1 MDALFHKTSSMLEEI
16 PRYFQQLER
25 CNEQKVQLLENEILS
40 MLDAVSENCSR
51 LDTLVNKEPPH
62 RRTSARIQVDQ
73 LKYDCH
79 HYRTSLQ
86 NVIHRRMLREQ
97 EIREREELLSKK
109 FSANEQN
116 TAIMIDHA
124 LQHNTS
130 LQNAHRGMD
139 ELLGSGSSILTNL
152 REQKVSLKGAHK
164 KILDIANT
172 LGLSNS
178 VMRLI
183 EKRTYQD
190 KYVLFGGMLITC
202 VIMILVVKY
211 LM

>member
-25 CNEQKVQLLENEILS
+25 CNEQKVQLLESEILS

-51 LDTLVNKEPPH
+51 LDTLVNKEPPQ

-97 EIREREELLSKK
+97 EMREREELLSKK

-139 ELLGSGSSILTNL
+139 ELLGSGSSILTGL
-152 REQKVSLKGAHK
+152 REQRVTLKGAHK

-172 LGLSNS
+172 LGLSNT

-190 KYVLFGGMLITC
+190 KYVLFGGMFITC

>member
-97 EIREREELLSKK
+97 EIREREELLTKK

>member
-40 MLDAVSENCSR
+40 MLDAISENCNR

-130 LQNAHRGMD
+130 LQNAHRGVD
-139 ELLGSGSSILTNL
+139 ELLGSGTSILTNL
-152 REQKVSLKGAHK
+152 REQKVTLKGAHK

-172 LGLSNS
+172 LGLSNT

-190 KYVLFGGMLITC
+190 KYVLFGGMFITC